1 MLTII
6 KNGAVT
12 VNGAFLLTDR
22 MGARLLV
29 TFFLLL
35 ALVARV
41 AAPCPAEASTPVD
54 ATATVIAKCHLQLK
68 ASPAAADE
76 NDQAPFGGLDQDDC
90 SCALC
95 HIGWTTL
102 SPTDA
107 IFAIQGFE
115 SHRAPRAPPA
125 QTPVAFRPNRS
136 APTRGPPSHA

>member
-1 MLTII
+1 MAL
-6 KNGAVT
+6 
-12 VNGAFLLTDR
+12 FSLMDR
-22 MGARLLV
+22 MRARLLV

-41 AAPCPAEASTPVD
+41 AAPCAAEASTPVGD
-54 ATATVIAKCHLQLK
+54 SSPVIAKCHLQLK
-68 ASPAAADE
+68 SAPSAHGE

-102 SPTDA
+102 PPIDV